1 MTDDDT
7 EIRTTRASLLPW
19 GLVALLVLVAI
30 GLGTLVLVE
39 RHQAHD
45 ARATRDDR
53 IAASQAAGS
62 FSQALFTFDSSSP
75 NSNLAAVQAMVVP
88 TLRPKIAQLRSTAA
102 PGTAAPGTAPGAAV
116 SFTASTDQVFVSEPE
131 DGSLN
136 ALCSVDVTAVSAGKA
151 VPLPLYLQ
159 LGMKREGG
167 KWKVET
173 VSYDVRPLAAASSGG
188 SGTSGPAG
196 PSGPPIAPGS
206 VPSSPT
212 G

>member
-7 EIRTTRASLLPW
+7 EIRASRASLLPW

-75 NSNLAAVQAMVVP
+75 SSNLADVQAMVVP
-88 TLRPKIAQLRSTAA
+88 ALRPKIAQLRS
-102 PGTAAPGTAPGAAV
+102 TAAPGTAPGAAV

-188 SGTSGPAG
+188 GSGTSGPSG
-196 PSGPPIAPGS
+196 PSGPSTAPGS